1 VVLQFADSSQ
11 TWPAQTHSLFRTEGR
26 AKRPS
31 VLFFIVEPQG
41 SGFEQGTEELTMN
54 ISRQKSK
61 IGLMQG
67 IALAAVLL
75 ALTGG
80 LAWGMGSRVPAVG
93 MEVEDF
99 RLTDLDGR
107 QQSLSQYRGKIVL
120 VNFWATW
127 CKPCTTEM
135 PAMQASF
142 DKLRDKG
149 FVVLAIN
156 ELEDDAK
163 VREHIKQYGHT
174 FPVLMDRDNKV
185 ANQFGVFGLP
195 VSVFID
201 EKGRVQEYIKGG
213 LLTEDKINQTVLR
226 IQGGKPIQ
234 AASAR

>member
-1 VVLQFADSSQ
+1 MNN
-11 TWPAQTHSLFRTEGR
+11 SLKNTG
-26 AKRPS
+26 AVKRGITLAT
-31 VLFFIVEPQG
+31 VIV
-41 SGFEQGTEELTMN
+41 
-54 ISRQKSK
+54 
-61 IGLMQG
+61 
-67 IALAAVLL
+67 
-75 ALTGG
+75 ALTCGI
-80 LAWGMGSRVPAVG
+80 AWGMGSRVPEVG
-93 MEVEDF
+93 MQVEDF
-99 RLTDLDGR
+99 QLADLDGKT
-107 QQSLSQYRGKIVL
+107 QSLSQYRGKVVL

-135 PAMQASF
+135 PAMQTTY
-142 DKLRDKG
+142 DKLREKG

-201 EKGRVQEYIKGG
+201 QQGRVQEYIKGG
-213 LLTEDKINQTVLR
+213 LLTEDKILQTVQR
-226 IQGGKPIQ
+226 IQGNKPMQ